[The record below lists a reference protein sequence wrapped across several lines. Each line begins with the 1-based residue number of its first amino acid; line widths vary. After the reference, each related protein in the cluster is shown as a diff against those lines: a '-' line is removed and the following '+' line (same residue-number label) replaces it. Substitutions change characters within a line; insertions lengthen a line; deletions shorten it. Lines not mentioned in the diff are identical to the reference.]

1 MNIKKITAFF
11 LWCTIINGCL
21 LVFVFI
27 IGIIAMDLVTSI
39 HSNLFQIPHEVIN
52 VAYYSFLGLYKIV
65 WLVFNVVPYVALCI
79 IRKE

>member
-1 MNIKKITAFF
+1 MNIQKLKAFF

-21 LVFVFI
+21 MVFGFI
-27 IGIIAMDLVTSI
+27 ISIICLDLVTSI
-39 HSNLFQIPHEVIN
+39 HGNLFQIPREVIN